1 MNDLKPQNIT
11 LLSSLF
17 FFFLVLGGS
26 AWACPA
32 SYIKAVAQNNQG
44 TDLYDK
50 SAEIADKYMKNRGMD
65 LRSSVAEITRP
76 YVIGT
81 TLVENSYSK
90 GPHSARNPKERIDLS
105 ADTVDEAVHK
115 ALGPY
120 DGKSGESN
128 AQTNGH
134 GRTSCWEHFNRHFG
148 NGIYNSNRMS
158 GGSGNGNGQQTTTIE
173 NKPG

>member
-1 MNDLKPQNIT
+1 MNDPKPQKIA

-32 SYIKAVAQNNQG
+32 SYVKAVARANQG

-65 LRSSVAEITRP
+65 LRSSVAGITRP

-81 TLVENSYSK
+81 TLVENSYSQ
-90 GPHSARNPKERIDLS
+90 GSHSARNSNDRIDLS
-105 ADTVDEAVHK
+105 VDTVDEAVHK

-120 DGKSGESN
+120 AGKSGE
-128 AQTNGH
+128 T
-134 GRTSCWEHFNRHFG
+134 
-148 NGIYNSNRMS
+148 
-158 GGSGNGNGQQTTTIE
+158 
-173 NKPG
+173 